1 MDGRGVKFLLE
12 EIIVNKMINVNG
24 KQYFVLSA
32 YVVNTQILLDV
43 LAGLNHDRFNGS
55 GFKIPRT
62 YEEDLLER
70 IKNRQNIQHSCYELI
85 VNGRKCRM
93 VGRYGSQSDGVTPG
107 KEFLNILIPEEF
119 KGKPLELL
127 KYDFEPM
134 EGKET
139 VRQLIL
145 RKKADTG
152 YFLVRQRHT
161 VPFGLDEDF
170 KFRYTDP
177 ATLEDRYLYIRKFF
191 AEQIEEDRR
200 NLYGVGENESLLYA
214 EVELDENI
222 SEFDL
227 LTAGRLEGGINYT
240 KAPMMFIEPLKD
252 VRRTGYRGLRMPV
265 GYISPEQEKIELV
278 LFSIAKRQEN
288 QEDFLLYE
296 RNVF

>member
-1 MDGRGVKFLLE
+1 MLE
-12 EIIVNKMINVNG
+12 EIIVNEMINANG

-32 YVVNTQILLDV
+32 YVVNTRILLDV
-43 LAGLNHDRFNGS
+43 LTELNHDRFNGS
-55 GFKIPRT
+55 GFKIPKT

-70 IKNRQNIQHSCYELI
+70 IKSRQNIQHSTYELI
-85 VNGRKCRM
+85 INDRKCRM
-93 VGRYGSQSDGVTPG
+93 TGRYGGQSDGITLC
-107 KEFLNILIPEEF
+107 KEFLNILIPEDF
-119 KGKPLELL
+119 KEKPLELL

-161 VPFGLDEDF
+161 VPFKLEEDF
-170 KFRYTDP
+170 EFRYTDP
-177 ATLEDRYLYIRKFF
+177 VTLEGRVLYIRKFF
-191 AEQIEEDRR
+191 AEQIEEDSR

-214 EVELDENI
+214 EVEFDKNI

-240 KAPMMFIEPLKD
+240 KAPMMFMEPLKD
-252 VRRTGYRGLRMPV
+252 VRRTGYKGLRMPV
-265 GYISPEQEKIELV
+265 GYITPEQEKIELE

-296 RNVF
+296 SNVF